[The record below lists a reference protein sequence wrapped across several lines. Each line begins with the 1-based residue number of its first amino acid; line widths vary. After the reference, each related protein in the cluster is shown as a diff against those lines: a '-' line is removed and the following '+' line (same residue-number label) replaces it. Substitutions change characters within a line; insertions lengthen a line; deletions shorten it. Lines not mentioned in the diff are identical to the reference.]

1 MKNKLTKKTK
11 IILGIIALVIIAGII
26 ITLTVGLNFDLR
38 YEESKRVEFYLQT
51 DFNISDIKQ
60 ITNEV
65 MPDEEVII
73 QKVEVFEDTV
83 SITAKEITDEQKQ
96 NLITKLNEKYGTELS
111 SENIEIE
118 NIPHTRGRD
127 IIKPYIVP
135 FMISTLII
143 LVYMAIRY
151 RKIGIIKTVL
161 KTIIISVLAQLTLLS
176 IMAIVRIPIG
186 IITIPLVIIVYLL
199 TLFGITTYFEKQLKN
214 RSEETGK

>member
-1 MKNKLTKKTK
+1 
-11 IILGIIALVIIAGII
+11 
-26 ITLTVGLNFDLR
+26 
-38 YEESKRVEFYLQT
+38 
-51 DFNISDIKQ
+51 
-60 ITNEV
+60 
-65 MPDEEVII
+65 
-73 QKVEVFEDTV
+73 
-83 SITAKEITDEQKQ
+83 
-96 NLITKLNEKYGTELS
+96 
-111 SENIEIE
+111 
-118 NIPHTRGRD
+118 
-127 IIKPYIVP
+127 
-135 FMISTLII
+135 MISTLII

>member
-161 KTIIISVLAQLTLLS
+161 KTIIISVLTQLTLLS